1 MTLEIFWKLAEA
13 GIDRRRGEW
22 GADARPWAPAADARS
37 RDRQINHYDY
47 LAQIARAA
55 ELTGFD
61 GLLIPD
67 DPDGEEPWIV
77 TSALVRETRRLKI
90 ATAVVPG
97 SASAVYHAKMAASV
111 ERFSGG
117 RQIWAIDLTRDA
129 AVRAREGDFAIKAD
143 LLPRAEEL
151 VTLARG
157 IWGDGPHDQEG
168 RFFLVEKGALGS
180 LAAHWSFP
188 ELWTLGGNVD
198 AATLGDVHFP
208 AQGTA
213 GGASVTI
220 LARETQA
227 DVDPEL
233 ARLSLPADAV
243 IGTYDDVAQQLA
255 VLVGTGV
262 TRLVLN
268 AGDQIRE
275 VHIAGEQILP
285 RLRQLLSGA
294 DRAAA

>member
-13 GIDRRRGEW
+13 GVDRRRGEW

-37 RDRQINHYDY
+37 RDLQINHYDY

-67 DPDGEEPWIV
+67 DPEGEEPWIV
-77 TSALVRETRRLKI
+77 TAALVRETRRLRV

-111 ERFSGG
+111 QRFSGG

-129 AVRAREGDFAIKAD
+129 AVRAREGDFVPESD

-157 IWGDGPHDQEG
+157 IWGNGPHDQDG

-180 LAAHWSFP
+180 LVAHWPFP
-188 ELWTLGGNVD
+188 ELWVLGGGD
-198 AATLGDVHFP
+198 EAAPLGDVHFP
-208 AQGTA
+208 GK
-213 GGASVTI
+213 GASVTI

-227 DVDPEL
+227 DVDAEL
-233 ARLSLPADAV
+233 VRLSLPEDAV
-243 IGTYDDVAQQLA
+243 IGTYDNVAQQLA
-255 VLVGTGV
+255 ALVGTGV
-262 TRLVLN
+262 TRLVLS

-275 VHIAGEQILP
+275 VHIVGEQILP
-285 RLRQLLSGA
+285 RLRHILSGA
-294 DRAAA
+294 TRAAA

>member
-13 GIDRRRGEW
+13 GVDRRRGEW
-22 GADARPWAPAADARS
+22 GAEQRPWAPAADARS

-47 LAQIARAA
+47 LAQVARVA

-67 DPDGEEPWIV
+67 DPAGEEPWIV
-77 TSALVRETRRLKI
+77 TAALARETRRLKI

-111 ERFSGG
+111 QRFSAG
-117 RQIWAIDLTRDA
+117 RHVWAIDLSRDTET
-129 AVRAREGDFAIKAD
+129 RAREGDFID
-143 LLPRAEEL
+143 ESDRLPRAEEL

-157 IWGDGPHDQEG
+157 IWGDDPHDQGG
-168 RFFLVEKGALGS
+168 RFFMVEKGALGG
-180 LAAHWSFP
+180 LVTHRPFP
-188 ELWTLGGNVD
+188 ELWVLGGGED
-198 AATLGDVHFP
+198 AAHLGDVHFP
-208 AQGTA
+208 NERSG

-227 DVDPEL
+227 DVDAEL
-233 ARLSLPADAV
+233 ARLSLPAETV
-243 IGTYDDVAQQLA
+243 IGTYDEVAKQLA
-255 VLVGTGV
+255 TLIDTGV
-262 TRLVLN
+262 TRLVLG
-268 AGDQIRE
+268 AGDQIRD

-285 RLRQLLSGA
+285 RLRHILSGA